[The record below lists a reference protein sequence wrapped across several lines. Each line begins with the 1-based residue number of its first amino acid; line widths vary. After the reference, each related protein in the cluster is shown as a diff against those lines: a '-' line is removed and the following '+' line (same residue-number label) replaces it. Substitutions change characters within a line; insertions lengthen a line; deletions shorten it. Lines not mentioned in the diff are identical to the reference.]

1 MKNILLRSIRYIK
14 ATPMSQKDC
23 EVLPEMVRDHI
34 PEKAAQEIEDE
45 SRVCQGGRTPSHMWA
60 ATVNILFTI
69 LHTK

>member
-1 MKNILLRSIRYIK
+1 
-14 ATPMSQKDC
+14 MSQRKDC
-23 EVLPEMVRDHI
+23 EALPEMVRDHI